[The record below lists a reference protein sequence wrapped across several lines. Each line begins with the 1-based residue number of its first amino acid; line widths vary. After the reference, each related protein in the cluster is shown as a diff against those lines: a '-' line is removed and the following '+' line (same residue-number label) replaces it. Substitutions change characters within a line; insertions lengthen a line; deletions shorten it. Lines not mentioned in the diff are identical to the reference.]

1 MGEAIAQIVVGL
13 VELLFGRR
21 LFWLFVAIGGFLFGW
36 FVTPAIHDG
45 MPMWARIV
53 IGVVLGLILALLA
66 RWFTRAMVAL
76 GGFLI
81 FGPAV
86 VLAVDRFGG
95 SVPQGSRNYW
105 IAFVIGGVVG
115 AVLLGMFFNWALIIL
130 SSLAGAG
137 GTVAGIEYFTD
148 TLPRWA
154 EVVAIVVLLVIGLV
168 FQIKSFYKHKDK
180 LIGLP

>member
-1 MGEAIAQIVVGL
+1 MGEAIVQIVVGL

-36 FVTPAIHDG
+36 WVTPAIFEG
-45 MPMWARIV
+45 IPMWGRV
-53 IGVVLGLILALLA
+53 VVGVVLGLILAVLA
-66 RWFTRAMVAL
+66 RFFTRAMVAV

-81 FGPAV
+81 FGPALV
-86 VLAVDRFGG
+86 VAVDRFGG
-95 SVPQGSRNYW
+95 SVPQGGRSYW
-105 IAFVIGGVVG
+105 IAFAIGGVVG
-115 AVLLGMFFNWALIIL
+115 AILLGIFFNWALIIL

-137 GTVAGIEYFTD
+137 ATVAGIEHLTD

-154 EVVAIVVLLVIGLV
+154 EVVMIVVLLAIGLV
-168 FQIKSFYKHKDK
+168 FQIKSFFKHKDK